1 MSNLFDKLKGGSSSA
16 RESVTGP
23 SYPYVQYING
33 TQKLGMGP
41 QWSRIGNN
49 VTGLA
54 GYVQILV
61 EGGGKASATGQ
72 PLGNKFFLKTPG
84 KCKAVKLPC
93 GTDGCT
99 KVMETTT
106 DEDGNTNQTQ
116 MMTDR
121 YMFVNNI
128 PMGNIPGISSMS
140 GGTNFTTFRGLIPG
154 MLSNLNVLNPAD
166 LFAAFLMSSEP
177 DCAAITM
184 DTVDVENKKG
194 RETNYVPV
202 TEIKMLDP
210 CLFPDRQNRYNGKT
224 CNEAFTNINHES
236 STSEKLEK
244 SKQVSLYQM
253 ITSGDPIVKFYYFML
268 AIFATFLLKRL
279 VSKGSCKSK

>member
-16 RESVTGP
+16 RESVAGP
-23 SYPYVQYING
+23 SYPYVKYIKG
-33 TQKLGMGP
+33 TQKLNMGP

-54 GYVQILV
+54 AYVQVLV

-93 GTDGCT
+93 GSNGCT
-99 KVMETTT
+99 KVMETTE
-106 DEDGNTNQTQ
+106 DKDGNKKETQ

-128 PMGNIPGISSMS
+128 PMGNIPGISAMA

-154 MLSNLNVLNPAD
+154 TLSNLNVLNPAD
-166 LFAAFLMSSEP
+166 LFASFVQSSEP
-177 DCAAITM
+177 ECAAIQMETI
-184 DTVDVENKKG
+184 DTNNVKR

-210 CLFPDRQNRYNGKT
+210 CLFPNRRNPYNGKT
-224 CNEAFTNINHES
+224 CNEAFTNINQES
-236 STSEKLEK
+236 STPEDLEN
-244 SKQVSLYQM
+244 SKQASLYQM
-253 ITSGDPIVKFYYFML
+253 ITSGDPIVKFYYLML

-279 VSKGSCKSK
+279 VSKGGCKLK